1 MGGFTSLGLEYMSL
15 FSKDKAKSTWFKALI
30 GYFPCDFE
38 AKRLHRLSGPMTWIA
53 MMIRY
58 DLLCEHDHKFEAWF
72 RDSSAFDEQAQAG
85 EVQCPYCGNDQIRKA
100 VMAPALAKSS
110 KDQMAE
116 PQRQVAIDAAEKA
129 ADDMREGTDPQEA
142 AQALM
147 DVVTKLQKHVEETCD
162 YVGDSFADEARAIH
176 YGDAEERGIY
186 GEASMQDTQEL
197 HEEGID
203 VMALPRLSDK
213 KRSN

>member
-1 MGGFTSLGLEYMSL
+1 
-15 FSKDKAKSTWFKALI
+15 
-30 GYFPCDFE
+30 
-38 AKRLHRLSGPMTWIA
+38 
-53 MMIRY
+53 MIRY

-85 EVQCPYCGNDQIRKA
+85 EVQCPYCGNDQVRKA
-100 VMAPALAKSS
+100 VMAPALAKSGKEPMS
-110 KDQMAE
+110 A

-147 DVVTKLQKHVEETCD
+147 EVVTKLQKHVEETCD
-162 YVGDSFADEARAIH
+162 YVGDNFADEARAIH

-186 GEASMQDTQEL
+186 GEASLQDTQDL
-197 HEEGID
+197 REEGID